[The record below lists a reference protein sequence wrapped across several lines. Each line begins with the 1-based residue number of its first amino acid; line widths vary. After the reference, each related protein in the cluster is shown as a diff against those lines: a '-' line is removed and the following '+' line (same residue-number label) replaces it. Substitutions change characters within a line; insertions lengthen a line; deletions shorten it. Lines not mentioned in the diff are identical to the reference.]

1 MPMSHTR
8 DPSPP
13 ENTHVREVLLLC
25 WRDTGHPQG
34 GGSERYLEQVGA
46 HLAARGVQVTL
57 RTARYRG
64 APKRERIDGI
74 EISRGG
80 GRFSVYPRALAAIAL
95 GRCGIGPL
103 RGIRPEAVIDTQN
116 GIPFFAR
123 LVSGV
128 PSVVLVHHGHREQ
141 WPVAGALVGRIGWW
155 IESVLSPRV
164 HRADQYL
171 TVSLPS
177 AEELATLGVDRSR
190 IAVVRNGAE
199 PVPAHVPTGSA
210 VVRSAE
216 PRVVVLSRLVP
227 HKQIED
233 ALTAVARL
241 RVRIPEVRL
250 DVIGGGWW
258 ADKLRDEAAALGIA
272 DAVTFHGHVDEG
284 RKHELLSRAWVH
296 VLPSR
301 KEGWGLAVIEAA
313 QHGVPT
319 VGYRSSRGLTDSIVD
334 GVTGVLADDVDQLA
348 ATVGELL
355 DDAAA
360 RTIMGEKARARAREF
375 SWEHTASGVHR
386 VLAAAAAGRRISGL
400 ISPREDVR
408 AETRAELPAGA

>member
-1 MPMSHTR
+1 M
-8 DPSPP
+8 
-13 ENTHVREVLLLC
+13 REVLLLC

-46 HLAARGVQVTL
+46 HLAARGVRVTL
-57 RTARYRG
+57 RTARYPG

-74 EISRGG
+74 DISRGG
-80 GRFSVYPRALAAIAL
+80 GRFTVYPRALAAIAL
-95 GRCGIGPL
+95 GRIGLGPL
-103 RGIRPEAVIDTQN
+103 KGIRPAAVVDTQN

-141 WPVAGALVGRIGWW
+141 WPVAGRLVGRIGWW
-155 IESVLSPRV
+155 IESRLSPRV

-199 PVPAHVPTGSA
+199 PVPCDAPTGA
-210 VVRSAE
+210 AEVRTPE

-241 RVRIPEVRL
+241 RDRIPGIRL
-250 DVIGGGWW
+250 DIVGGGWW
-258 ADKLRDEAAALGIA
+258 ADKLQDQAAALGIA
-272 DAVTFHGHVDEG
+272 DAVTFHGHVDES
-284 RKHELLSRAWVH
+284 RKHELLARAWVH

-319 VGYRSSRGLTDSIVD
+319 VGYRSSRGLTDSIID
-334 GVTGVLADDVDQLA
+334 GVTGVLADDADQLA

-355 DDAAA
+355 EDASA

-375 SWEHTASGVHR
+375 SWEHTASGVQQ
-386 VLAAAAAGRRISGL
+386 VLAAAAAGERISGL
-400 ISPREDVR
+400 ISPGEDAAAAVP
-408 AETRAELPAGA
+408 AEVAAGA

>member
-1 MPMSHTR
+1 M
-8 DPSPP
+8 
-13 ENTHVREVLLLC
+13 REVLLLC

-46 HLAARGVQVTL
+46 QLAARGVKVTL
-57 RTARYRG
+57 RTARYPG
-64 APKRERIDGI
+64 AARQERVDGI
-74 EISRGG
+74 DISRGG
-80 GRFSVYPRALAAIAL
+80 GRFTVYPRALAAIVL
-95 GRCGIGPL
+95 GRLGLGPL
-103 RGIRPEAVIDTQN
+103 KGVRPDAVIDTQN

-123 LVSGV
+123 LVSGA

-141 WPVAGALVGRIGWW
+141 WPVAGELVGRIGWW
-155 IESVLSPRV
+155 IESSLSPRV
-164 HRADQYL
+164 HRKDQYL

-199 PVPAHVPTGSA
+199 PVPADTPTGA
-210 VVRSAE
+210 AGVRTPE

-233 ALTAVARL
+233 ALTAIARL
-241 RVRIPEVRL
+241 RDRIPTVHL

-258 ADKLRDEAAALGIA
+258 ADKLKDQAAALGIA
-272 DAVTFHGHVDEG
+272 DAVTFHGHVGER
-284 RKHELLSRAWVH
+284 RKHELLARAWVH

-319 VGYRSSRGLTDSIVD
+319 VGYRSSRGLTDSVID
-334 GVTGVLADDVDQLA
+334 GVTGLLADDADQLA
-348 ATVGELL
+348 AIVGELL
-355 DDAAA
+355 DDSAA

-375 SWEHTASGVHR
+375 SWEHTAAGVQQ

-400 ISPREDVR
+400 ISPGE
-408 AETRAELPAGA
+408 ETPVVETEVAAGA

>member
-1 MPMSHTR
+1 M
-8 DPSPP
+8 
-13 ENTHVREVLLLC
+13 REVLLLC

-34 GGSERYLEQVGA
+34 GGSERYLEQVGTQ
-46 HLAARGVQVTL
+46 LAARGVKVTL

-64 APKRERIDGI
+64 AAKQEHVDGI
-74 EISRGG
+74 DISRGG

-95 GRCGIGPL
+95 GRLGLGPL
-103 RGIRPEAVIDTQN
+103 RNVRPDAVIDTQN

-141 WPVAGALVGRIGWW
+141 WPVAGRLVGRIGWW
-155 IESVLSPRV
+155 IESRLSPRV
-164 HRADQYL
+164 HRDDQYL

-199 PVPAHVPTGSA
+199 PVPAQAPTGA
-210 VVRSAE
+210 AAVRSPE

-241 RVRIPEVRL
+241 RGRIPQLRL
-250 DVIGGGWW
+250 DVIGDGWW
-258 ADKLRDEAAALGIA
+258 AGKLKDQAAALGIA
-272 DAVTFHGHVDEG
+272 EAVTFHGHVDER
-284 RKHELLSRAWVH
+284 RKHELLARAWVH

-319 VGYRSSRGLTDSIVD
+319 VGYRSSRGLTDSIID
-334 GVTGVLADDVDQLA
+334 GVTGVLADDTDQLA
-348 ATVGELL
+348 AIVGDLL

-386 VLAAAAAGRRISGL
+386 VLAAAAAGRRVSGL
-400 ISPREDVR
+400 ISPGEDAAQAAAR
-408 AETRAELPAGA
+408 AGVPAGA